1 MMTHHDNDNDGG
13 VVMAFGYYNNPGF
26 MTTTVSSSHTSPNHS
41 LRYRMS
47 RTTSTST
54 TTTTTRCH
62 SQQSDDD
69 DNNNNI
75 KNNNRNRRSVLQ
87 QLTFTTTTF
96 STAVVTALLPSIPA
110 RAVTNYNNNNKLFQS
125 NTLLTNPILEQL
137 RIWEQEEADNIKYN
151 GELERGDAGNQGK
164 ISAYP
169 SLLIP
174 ILAISQ
180 DISYLYQLLVV
191 VHYQEEE
198 DHDDRRRRTTPPPH
212 PVWSYRTALNV
223 LTLNQ
228 TNAYDTIPFK
238 RTFNAYAD
246 NVYYSDPDRANM
258 YLGGGGT

>member
-1 MMTHHDNDNDGG
+1 M
-13 VVMAFGYYNNPGF
+13 
-26 MTTTVSSSHTSPNHS
+26 
-41 LRYRMS
+41 
-47 RTTSTST
+47 
-54 TTTTTRCH
+54 
-62 SQQSDDD
+62 
-69 DNNNNI
+69 
-75 KNNNRNRRSVLQ
+75 
-87 QLTFTTTTF
+87 
-96 STAVVTALLPSIPA
+96 
-110 RAVTNYNNNNKLFQS
+110 
-125 NTLLTNPILEQL
+125 TNPILEQL

-164 ISAYP
+164 INAYP

-191 VHYQEEE
+191 VHHQEEE
-198 DHDDRRRRTTPPPH
+198 EDRRRRTTPPPPH

>member
-1 MMTHHDNDNDGG
+1 MMMIHHDNDIGG
-13 VVMAFGYYNNPGF
+13 VVMAFGYYNNPSF
-26 MTTTVSSSHTSPNHS
+26 MTTTVSTSHTSPNHS

-47 RTTSTST
+47 RTSST
-54 TTTTTRCH
+54 TTSTTTTRCH

-69 DNNNNI
+69 NNI

-96 STAVVTALLPSIPA
+96 STVVVTTLFPSVPA
-110 RAVTNYNNNNKLFQS
+110 RAVTNNNNNKLFQS

-164 ISAYP
+164 INAYP

-191 VHYQEEE
+191 VHHQEEE
-198 DHDDRRRRTTPPPH
+198 EDRRRRTTPPPPH
-212 PVWSYRTALNV
+212 PVLSYRTALNV